1 MTEASSAP
9 TPLGTPPGGLSD
21 AEAAARRAAGQGNVA
36 PLRTGRTYA
45 QIVRD
50 NVFNFINLILFA
62 LGVTLII
69 LGRYLDALIAVGVV
83 LANTLV
89 SLYQEVRAKR
99 TLDRIAILTR
109 PKATVVRGGEARD
122 VDPDEIVVGD
132 LLEVGSG
139 DQFVVD
145 GHLVSGARMEVD
157 ESLLTGES
165 DAVVKHRGDEVLSGS
180 FVVTGT
186 GRYVAEKV
194 GQESFAANITARA
207 QVPRRVLTPLQ
218 RQVRIIIDVF
228 LVIVAVLETAV
239 IVRALLGDVPF
250 VETVRRSTVVVALVP
265 NGLILAIALAYA
277 LGAVRMA
284 GKGTLVQQAN
294 AVESLS
300 NVDVLCTDKTGTL
313 TTNAIRYHDLAALEL
328 PQAELERLLGVFAAS
343 AAELNKTTEALAATF
358 AAERRQALAEAPFSS
373 QRKWSGLAFDR
384 AGAAGSDG
392 TPHGTYVLGA
402 PEVLQPS
409 LRAGSS
415 LGDRLGEWTAQGYR
429 VLLFAGLA
437 EPVAFSRDQD
447 SPPELPRDLMPL
459 GLACF
464 SDELRPHVQETLREF
479 DEAGIA
485 VKVISGDSPQ
495 TVAALATQAGLG
507 RDLSAVTG
515 QQLAEMDADEFA
527 DAAQDGSVFGRIT
540 PDQKEH
546 LARALRERGRYVAMI
561 GDGVNDVVALKQAN
575 LGVAMNSGSQAARAV
590 AGLILIKDS
599 FAALPEAFRDGQRI
613 RNGLQDVL
621 EIFMVRIFGKALL
634 IAAMLPFTGFPFAP
648 RNSSLLSF
656 LGAGVPAIGLTA
668 WAQARP
674 PLKGSIFRPLARFS
688 VPPLAVMIPTAVAV
702 NLIARWRAEV
712 AYSAAHPGVPSADA
726 LTHALPI
733 AQTATITFLILC
745 SLLLISFVA
754 PPTRWFTGGSAL
766 RGDWR
771 PTWMAVALLALFA
784 GLAAA
789 PFSRHLFEL
798 SKLPVWEWGMIVLAA
813 AVWALLVRTMWRSR
827 LLDRLLKTRPVEP

>member
-36 PLRTGRTYA
+36 PLRVGRTYA

-89 SLYQEVRAKR
+89 SLYQEIRAKQ

-109 PKATVVRGGEARD
+109 PKATVVRGGEARE

-313 TTNAIRYHDLAALEL
+313 TTNAIRYHDLEALEL

-358 AAERRQALAEAPFSS
+358 AAERRQASAEAPFSS

-599 FAALPEAFRDGQRI
+599 FASLPEAFRDGQRI

-621 EIFMVRIFGKALL
+621 EIFMVRIFGKALV

-712 AYSAAHPGVPSADA
+712 AYSAAHQGASSADT

-745 SLLLISFVA
+745 SLLLIPFVA
-754 PPTRWFTGGSAL
+754 PPTPWFTGGSPL

-784 GLAAA
+784 GLAAV

-827 LLDRLLKTRPVEP
+827 LLDRLLKTRPVET

>member
-1 MTEASSAP
+1 
-9 TPLGTPPGGLSD
+9 
-21 AEAAARRAAGQGNVA
+21 
-36 PLRTGRTYA
+36 
-45 QIVRD
+45 
-50 NVFNFINLILFA
+50 
-62 LGVTLII
+62 
-69 LGRYLDALIAVGVV
+69 
-83 LANTLV
+83 
-89 SLYQEVRAKR
+89 
-99 TLDRIAILTR
+99 
-109 PKATVVRGGEARD
+109 
-122 VDPDEIVVGD
+122 
-132 LLEVGSG
+132 
-139 DQFVVD
+139 
-145 GHLVSGARMEVD
+145 
-157 ESLLTGES
+157 
-165 DAVVKHRGDEVLSGS
+165 
-180 FVVTGT
+180 
-186 GRYVAEKV
+186 
-194 GQESFAANITARA
+194 
-207 QVPRRVLTPLQ
+207 
-218 RQVRIIIDVF
+218 
-228 LVIVAVLETAV
+228 
-239 IVRALLGDVPF
+239 
-250 VETVRRSTVVVALVP
+250 
-265 NGLILAIALAYA
+265 
-277 LGAVRMA
+277 
-284 GKGTLVQQAN
+284 VQQAN

-313 TTNAIRYHDLAALEL
+313 TTNAIRYHDLEALEL

-515 QQLAEMDADEFA
+515 QQLAEMDTDGFA
-527 DAAQDGSVFGRIT
+527 DAAEDGSVFGRIT

-546 LARALRERGRYVAMI
+546 LAQALRERGRYVAMI

-621 EIFMVRIFGKALL
+621 EIFMVRIFGKALV

-745 SLLLISFVA
+745 SLLLIPFVA
-754 PPTRWFTGGSAL
+754 PPTRWFTGGSPL

-813 AVWALLVRTMWRSR
+813 AVWALLVRTIWRSR

>member
-1 MTEASSAP
+1 
-9 TPLGTPPGGLSD
+9 
-21 AEAAARRAAGQGNVA
+21 
-36 PLRTGRTYA
+36 
-45 QIVRD
+45 
-50 NVFNFINLILFA
+50 
-62 LGVTLII
+62 
-69 LGRYLDALIAVGVV
+69 
-83 LANTLV
+83 
-89 SLYQEVRAKR
+89 
-99 TLDRIAILTR
+99 
-109 PKATVVRGGEARD
+109 
-122 VDPDEIVVGD
+122 
-132 LLEVGSG
+132 
-139 DQFVVD
+139 
-145 GHLVSGARMEVD
+145 
-157 ESLLTGES
+157 
-165 DAVVKHRGDEVLSGS
+165 
-180 FVVTGT
+180 
-186 GRYVAEKV
+186 
-194 GQESFAANITARA
+194 
-207 QVPRRVLTPLQ
+207 
-218 RQVRIIIDVF
+218 
-228 LVIVAVLETAV
+228 
-239 IVRALLGDVPF
+239 
-250 VETVRRSTVVVALVP
+250 
-265 NGLILAIALAYA
+265 
-277 LGAVRMA
+277 
-284 GKGTLVQQAN
+284 
-294 AVESLS
+294 
-300 NVDVLCTDKTGTL
+300 
-313 TTNAIRYHDLAALEL
+313 
-328 PQAELERLLGVFAAS
+328 
-343 AAELNKTTEALAATF
+343 LNKTTEALAATF

-546 LARALRERGRYVAMI
+546 LAQALRERGRYVAMI

-599 FAALPEAFRDGQRI
+599 FASLPEAFRDGQRI

-621 EIFMVRIFGKALL
+621 EIFMVRIFGKALV

-648 RNSSLLSF
+648 RNSSLLSL

-712 AYSAAHPGVPSADA
+712 AYSAAHQGASSADA

-813 AVWALLVRTMWRSR
+813 AVWALLVRTIWRSR

>member
-1 MTEASSAP
+1 MSEATSGPAP
-9 TPLGTPPGGLSD
+9 PSTPSGGLSE

-36 PLRTGRTYA
+36 PLRVGRTYA

-50 NVFNFINLILFA
+50 NVFNLINLILFA
-62 LGVTLII
+62 LGITLIV
-69 LGRYLDALIAVGVV
+69 LGRYLDALVAVGVV
-83 LANTLV
+83 LANTFV

-109 PKATVVRGGEARD
+109 PKATVVRDGQARE

-145 GHLVSGARMEVD
+145 GHLVADARMEID

-165 DAVVKHRGDEVLSGS
+165 DLVVKHGGDEVLSGS
-180 FVVTGT
+180 FVVTGG

-194 GQESFAANITARA
+194 GQESFAADITARA
-207 QVPRRVLTPLQ
+207 QAPRRVLTPLQ
-218 RQVRIIIDVF
+218 RQVRVIIDVF
-228 LVIVAVLETAV
+228 LVMVAALEAAV
-239 IVRALLGDVPF
+239 IVRALLGHTAF
-250 VETVRRSTVVVALVP
+250 VETVRMSTVVVALVP

-313 TTNAIRYHDLAALEL
+313 TTNAIRYHDLQALEL
-328 PQAELERLLGVFAAS
+328 PRKELERLLGVFAAS

-358 AAERRQALAEAPFSS
+358 AAERRPVVAEAPFSS
-373 QRKWSGLAFDR
+373 QRKWSGLAFDG
-384 AGAAGSDG
+384 AGGSG
-392 TPHGTYVLGA
+392 EGGPAPGTYVLGA
-402 PEVLQPS
+402 PEVLQPA

-437 EPVAFSRDQD
+437 EAVTFSRDD
-447 SPPELPRDLMPL
+447 ESPPELPRDLRPL
-459 GLACF
+459 GLVCF

-479 DEAGIA
+479 KEASIA

-515 QQLAEMDADEFA
+515 QQLAGMSADDFA
-527 DAAQDGSVFGRIT
+527 DAAEDSSVFGRVT
-540 PDQKEH
+540 PDQKER
-546 LARALRERGRYVAMI
+546 LAQALRQRGRYVAMI

-599 FAALPEAFRDGQRI
+599 FAALPDAFREGQRI

-621 EIFMVRIFGKALL
+621 EIFMVRIFGKALV
-634 IAAMLPFTGFPFAP
+634 IAAMLPFAGFPFAP

-656 LGAGVPAIGLTA
+656 LGAGVPVIGLTV
-668 WAQARP
+668 WARARP

-688 VPPLAVMIPTAVAV
+688 LPPVVVMIPIAVAI
-702 NLIARWRAEV
+702 NLLARSRAE
-712 AYSAAHPGVPSADA
+712 AAFSAAHAGASSADA
-726 LTHALPI
+726 FAHALPI
-733 AQTATITFLILC
+733 AQTATISFLILC
-745 SLLLISFVA
+745 SLLLIPFVA
-754 PPTRWFTGGSAL
+754 PPAPWFTGGAPL

-771 PTWMAVALLALFA
+771 PTWMAAALLALFA
-784 GLAAA
+784 GLAAV

-798 SKLPVWEWGMIVLAA
+798 STLPVWEWVMVVLG
-813 AVWALLVRTMWRSR
+813 AVVWSLLVRAVWRSTW
-827 LLDRLLKTRPVEP
+827 LDRLLRTSPAES